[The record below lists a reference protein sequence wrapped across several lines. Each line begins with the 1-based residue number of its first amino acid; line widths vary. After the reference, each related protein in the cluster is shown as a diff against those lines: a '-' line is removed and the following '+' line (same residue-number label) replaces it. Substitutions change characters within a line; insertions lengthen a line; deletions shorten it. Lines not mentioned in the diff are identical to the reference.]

1 MVEIGYTFLSH
12 LHQFYCMN
20 WQPQCN
26 RKKLLRLKVKAIIY
40 YKGNEAQ
47 STFFFIFYLKRFN
60 SCINVGVNKDNRATL
75 QTTSNK
81 DNAGN
86 KHYKTARIKLKRKT
100 IRSLEVFI
108 GIEAETK
115 LPNQK
120 TNKQK
125 PKNQRWENSFFFL
138 KSFSTTP
145 WDQVAVT

>member
-47 STFFFIFYLKRFN
+47 GTFFFTLSDLTAALMSELTKTTAQRYKPQVTKTTLE
-60 SCINVGVNKDNRATL
+60 INIIRQQELSWKERQLEAWKHSLGLRQKPNY
-75 QTTSNK
+75 QTK
-81 DNAGN
+81 
-86 KHYKTARIKLKRKT
+86 K
-100 IRSLEVFI
+100 
-108 GIEAETK
+108 
-115 LPNQK
+115 Q
-120 TNKQK
+120 TNKNLK
-125 PKNQRWENSFFFL
+125 TKGEKIAFFL
-138 KSFSTTP
+138 KSLSTTP